1 MEQYTAIAG
10 KTETGNNDVID
21 MKQDDVTSDMLR
33 QQLLVILQL
42 PVTTANTDVTST
54 SMTTTNTNTSQQG

>member
-10 KTETGNNDVID
+10 SAETGNNDVID
-21 MKQDDVTSDMLR
+21 MKLDNVTSDMLR

-54 SMTTTNTNTSQQG
+54 SMTSTNTNTSQQG

>member
-10 KTETGNNDVID
+10 SAETGDNDVID
-21 MKQDDVTSDMLR
+21 MKLDDVTSDMLR

-42 PVTTANTDVTST
+42 PLPIQMSRVLR
-54 SMTTTNTNTSQQG
+54 